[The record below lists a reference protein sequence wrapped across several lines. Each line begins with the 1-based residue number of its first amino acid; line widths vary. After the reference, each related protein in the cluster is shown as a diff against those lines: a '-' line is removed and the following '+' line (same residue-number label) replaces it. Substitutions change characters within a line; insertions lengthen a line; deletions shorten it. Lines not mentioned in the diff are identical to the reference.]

1 MKTCPNCQSE
11 VEAGF
16 DMCWNCNY
24 SFDEHKVVV
33 MDEREQ
39 ADEVRKIDCLRC
51 RVPMV
56 YTGNFKFHEGT
67 RYGMFGN
74 LFEAFTNRETFDLHV
89 CPQCRKVEFFLPE

>member
-24 SFDEHKVVV
+24 SFDEHKVVAI
-33 MDEREQ
+33 DESEQ
-39 ADEVRKIDCLRC
+39 ADEIRKIDCLRC
-51 RVPMV
+51 HVPME
-56 YTGNFKFHEGT
+56 YKDNFGFQTGMNMGI
-67 RYGMFGN
+67 
-74 LFEAFTNRETFDLHV
+74 FTNQESFDLYV